1 MTNTEKPYIQVSR
14 WRQQIKS
21 VPLKTGL
28 KDLLGSLNRAGHR
41 HRLKSCAASLPPQDQ
56 AEWRGRS
63 QNWKHTQSSFG
74 HLPVCPRM
82 TTAES
87 TASRPPPE
95 LRLKPLPLS
104 AARPCNHSSLHS
116 SSGHHQE
123 GICDLLP
130 GLPFCGRQRNPTAIN
145 FKLGYMLP
153 YF

>member
-1 MTNTEKPYIQVSR
+1 M
-14 WRQQIKS
+14 
-21 VPLKTGL
+21 PLKTGL
-28 KDLLGSLNRAGHR
+28 KDLLGSLNRAGHQD
-41 HRLKSCAASLPPQDQ
+41 RLGSRAVSLIPQDQ
-56 AEWRGRS
+56 AQWRGRS

-74 HLPVCPRM
+74 HQPVCPRM

-87 TASRPPPE
+87 EASGQRPEP
-95 LRLKPLPLS
+95 RLKSLPLS

-123 GICDLLP
+123 GICYLLR
-130 GLPFCGRQRNPTAIN
+130 GLPFCGCQCNPTAIN